1 MGIELNIVYT
11 VWMRELVEHVRDREK
26 LISSLAMPIFWFI
39 IFGTGLA
46 SSISFKGLEGIN
58 FSDFLAPG
66 IVAMPLLYTSILSGI
81 SVIWDREH
89 GFLKEMLV
97 APVSRLSIVIGKA
110 LGGATI
116 ATLQAISVLVLFILL
131 GIKLTFFTFIL
142 VPAMLV
148 MSLGFVGL
156 SIIFASLLKTMEGFN
171 LVLNLGLAP
180 IFFLSGAFFPIGILP
195 AWLRVLSQVDPMT
208 YGVELLRYISTGSSY
223 IPFYV
228 SLPVVLIF
236 SITTIIIGSYL
247 FTRKQ

>member
-1 MGIELNIVYT
+1 MGIELNIIYT
-11 VWMRELVEHVRDREK
+11 VWIRELLEHVRDREK

-46 SSISFKGLEGIN
+46 SSIQFKGLDTN

-97 APVSRLSIVIGKA
+97 APVSRLSIVVGKA

-142 VPAMLV
+142 VPAMLL

-171 LVLNLGLAP
+171 LLLNLSLAP
-180 IFFLSGAFFPIGILP
+180 IFFLSGAFFPIRILP
-195 AWLRVLSQVDPMT
+195 TWLGVLSRLDPMT

-223 IPFYV
+223 IAFYI

-236 SITTIIIGSYL
+236 SLTTIIIGSYL